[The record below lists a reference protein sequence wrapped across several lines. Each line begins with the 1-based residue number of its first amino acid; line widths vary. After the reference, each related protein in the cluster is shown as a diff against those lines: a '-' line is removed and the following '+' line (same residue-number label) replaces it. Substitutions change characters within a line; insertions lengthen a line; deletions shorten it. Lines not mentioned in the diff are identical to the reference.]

1 MPPVMARTAFMSAAL
16 VLTAIVAALAS
27 APGS

>member
-1 MPPVMARTAFMSAAL
+1 MPPALSRSALMFAAL

-27 APGS
+27 APH